1 MHVYTK
7 DRIEKRG
14 VKGGGNARVCFEV
27 RGCLLQEFKVCEDA
41 STFSRRVLD
50 QPFVK
55 HSCAIF
61 SRSMLEEPAAPHS
74 CAT

>member
-1 MHVYTK
+1 MHVCPK

-27 RGCLLQEFKVCEDA
+27 GGCPLQEFKVCENA

-50 QPFVK
+50 QWQP
-55 HSCAIF
+55 
-61 SRSMLEEPAAPHS
+61 PAPYFHQILVPIIILI
-74 CAT
+74 